1 MNNFDGPV
9 YGTALENAVSFKEIE
24 AQSTFALLLGNEGE
38 GLIRIVT
45 TNNEKFNYS
54 NLR

>member
-24 AQSTFALLLGNEGE
+24 AQSTFALGNEGE
-38 GLIRIVT
+38 G
-45 TNNEKFNYS
+45 
-54 NLR
+54 